1 MCGMIVGLG
10 IVFALA
16 TASGPR
22 RPLRLTILH
31 NREIPGAN
39 GSMLYVLRG
48 LRSRIIASRLQR
60 ETQV

>member
-10 IVFALA
+10 IVFAL
-16 TASGPR
+16 TTTSGAQ

-31 NREIPGAN
+31 NREITRTN
-39 GSMLYVLRG
+39 SSMGYVLRE
-48 LRSRIIASRLQR
+48 LRSRIIAGRLQR

>member
-10 IVFALA
+10 IVFAPA
-16 TASGPR
+16 TTSGAQ

-31 NREIPGAN
+31 NREIPRRDS
-39 GSMLYVLRG
+39 SMGHVLRQ